1 MLKRKFTVVSQ
12 LHETNNQDIIQ
23 YFEEARF
30 TYAKAVRQSFHII
43 KNTSTFNKSHYN
55 TSLQAYKIESLEQL
69 IERLQQQKITNTQKL
84 QQKKDV
90 SLIKHRNLKR
100 KLVAK
105 KQN

>member
-12 LHETNNQDIIQ
+12 LHETNNQDIIH

-55 TSLQAYKIESLEQL
+55 TALQKPTQPRSLPISIGRGIGE
-69 IERLQQQKITNTQKL
+69 
-84 QQKKDV
+84 
-90 SLIKHRNLKR
+90 
-100 KLVAK
+100 
-105 KQN
+105 